1 MDQLYIVSNPVEEGS
16 DHRTVTYLYG
26 RYCYSGA
33 VITEPIL
40 GLEYLPGVLQGI
52 QGVQGQIPFLA
63 ELRELPLESPQLMS
77 IAHIDRAIR
86 VLYNELSDRLEAK
99 LSKLATSGENSW
111 LEDEEAS
118 LFFEFEALP
127 GYTCDNTDVVFA
139 KKYFGEI
146 MLNVI
151 WYAHTGCFY
160 VTLTPVGDAEQSL
173 VDTRFPTIYGKQRGV
188 QLHSYDEDKGF
199 TGELDSEAD
208 ESWAGVLGL
217 RFSAEIEGGKVPEED
232 PVVIKEL
239 LIPAGLFSRASV
251 WQSDGEVPDP
261 DAIRERDEAS
271 AAFDAGEDD
280 EEEEEQT
287 GTDAE
292 GKTTES
298 KRDEGRKKA
307 AKAAAALA
315 SIHSSPAVD
324 VSGGNG
330 YTQVYIVMQP
340 IPDGP
345 RSPMQSLHGHTG
357 VLTPRAALFR
367 FGSWVYGGQVDFP
380 VPTLRLGDVPYV
392 LPALQKQQGKLG
404 FISEATSFPSGH
416 PLCTV
421 ISDFM
426 AAVGI
431 LRQEMEDAQEEVAA
445 LAEHSVNA
453 WIDADWAASFFELS
467 FQTASISGQPS
478 RNSTQGHGLAGAEV
492 IAAKIYLYEGQ
503 GIILHCVWFQG
514 SVYCVLSDSVEDL
527 PLLDVAFPDVTARN
541 RVVQVRSYDDRR
553 AKKLADQYPGAP
565 LPKALRVWE
574 GRRRGVAGVGF
585 GSGAALSGG
594 DAAGLG
600 EAIRAKA
607 RERAEA
613 EARDV
618 AAAVSSPRGARAS
631 DKIAAVIGTDGKAA
645 DTGDEDDELYDV
657 KGLKQKI
664 SAPISSSST
673 TTTST
678 TNKVSSGSSSSS
690 TTTTTLGS
698 TMPTQLFSSNSRAPH
713 HVAPMSGGGGIGGQG
728 NGQDEEVDND
738 QTSSGNRLVYVGGD
752 SKMSDTPWDASGKP
766 KNIK

>member
-52 QGVQGQIPFLA
+52 QGVQGQIPYLA

-86 VLYNELSDRLEAK
+86 ILYNELSDRLEAK
-99 LSKLATSGENSW
+99 LAKLAASGENSW
-111 LEDEEAS
+111 LEDDEAS

-127 GYTCDNTDVVFA
+127 GYTCDNADVVFA

-199 TGELDSEAD
+199 TGELDASAD
-208 ESWAGVLGL
+208 EGWAGVLGL
-217 RFSAEIEGGKVPEED
+217 RFSSEIEGGKVPEED
-232 PVVIKEL
+232 PKVIKEL

-280 EEEEEQT
+280 EE
-287 GTDAE
+287 DE
-292 GKTTES
+292 GEGGSGAADGKAGES
-298 KRDEGRKKA
+298 KRDEGRRKA

-315 SIHSSPAVD
+315 SMQSSPAVD

-340 IPDGP
+340 VPDGP
-345 RSPMQSLHGHTG
+345 RSPMQGLHGHTG

-431 LRQEMEDAQEEVAA
+431 LRQEMEDAQDEVAA

-467 FQTASISGQPS
+467 FQTGSISGQPS
-478 RNSTQGHGLAGAEV
+478 RNSTPGHGLAGAEV

-541 RVVQVRSYDDRR
+541 RVVQVRSYEERR
-553 AKKLADQYPGAP
+553 ARKLADQYPGSP

-585 GSGAALSGG
+585 GSGAALAGG

-631 DKIAAVIGTDGKAA
+631 ERVAAAVIGADGKAA
-645 DTGDEDDELYDV
+645 DAGDDDELYDV
-657 KGLKQKI
+657 KGLQQKL
-664 SAPISSSST
+664 SAPSSSSNTKSSSATISSSST
-673 TTTST
+673 SATTST
-678 TNKVSSGSSSSS
+678 LGTN
-690 TTTTTLGS
+690 
-698 TMPTQLFSSNSRAPH
+698 MPTQLFSSNSRAPH
-713 HVAPMSGGGGIGGQG
+713 HVAPLSGGGGGRGGDEDD
-728 NGQDEEVDND
+728 QDAD
-738 QTSSGNRLVYVGGD
+738 TSSGGGGGGGNRLVYVGGD
-752 SKMSDTPWDASGKP
+752 SKMADSPWDASGKP
-766 KNIK
+766 KAK